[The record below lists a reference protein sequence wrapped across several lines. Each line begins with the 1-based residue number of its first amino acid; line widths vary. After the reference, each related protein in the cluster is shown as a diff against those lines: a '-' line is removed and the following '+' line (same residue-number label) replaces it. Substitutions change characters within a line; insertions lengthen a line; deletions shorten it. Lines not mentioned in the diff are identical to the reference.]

1 MTKDH
6 FAIGQ
11 VAAAASVHIE
21 TIRYYQHLGIVAEP
35 LRPPG
40 GIRRDNSAAIAR
52 LRLIKRVQALGFSLD
67 EVRNLLTFE
76 GGKSCRK
83 TRLMPGMTEMEMPLP
98 DNTAPMMAVVGPFE
112 LLAMGG
118 MFSVLKVRR
127 DQKPGAYK
135 DHGWFKQPPGT
146 TAYEWTGSIGEPVG
160 AKSEAQASMPRSDKN
175 NKVDVP
181 VRRPMGH
188 TKY

>member
-1 MTKDH
+1 MTKDN
-6 FAIGQ
+6 FTIGQ

-21 TIRYYQHLGIVAEP
+21 TVRYYQRLGIIAEP

-40 GIRRDNSAAIAR
+40 GFRRDDSAAIAR
-52 LRLIKRVQALGFSLD
+52 LRLIKCAQALGFSLD
-67 EVRNLLTFE
+67 EARNLLTFE
-76 GGKSCRK
+76 DGKSCRK

-135 DHGWFKQPPGT
+135 DPGWFTQPPGT
-146 TAYEWTGSIGEPVG
+146 IAYEWTGSIGEPVG
-160 AKSEAQASMPRSDKN
+160 AKSKAQASMPRSDKN
-175 NKVDVP
+175 NKVEVQ

-188 TKY
+188 MKY